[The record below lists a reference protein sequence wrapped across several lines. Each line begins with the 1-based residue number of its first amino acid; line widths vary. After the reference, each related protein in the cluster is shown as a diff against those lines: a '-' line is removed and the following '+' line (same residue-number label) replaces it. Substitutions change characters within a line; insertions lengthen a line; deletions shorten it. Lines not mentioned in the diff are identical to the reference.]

1 MATRGFEFAYSLDRN
16 SNTPIIR
23 DFILGV
29 SAVHAVGDAM
39 VIQADGFIDAAA
51 GSVGE
56 VTCIMQEAFT
66 AAQVTA
72 GTTRG
77 KAAIV
82 TRNQVW
88 RCSTDAATAATA
100 LVGTIKRW
108 DLVDE
113 NTIDA
118 DDVSNGSLIVA
129 QGEPAPEDLSP
140 TDTTNKLD
148 DDGNV
153 IGYVVFA
160 DTTFGN
166 T

>member
-1 MATRGFEFAYSLDRN
+1 MATRGFEFAYDFN
-16 SNTPIIR
+16 GSNATPVNR
-23 DFILGV
+23 DLILGV
-29 SAVHAVGDAM
+29 AAAHEIGDLM
-39 VIQADGFIDAAA
+39 VMQADGFIDAAA

-56 VTCIMQEAFT
+56 VTCVMAERF
-66 AAQVTA
+66 AAADVTA
-72 GTTRG
+72 GTTQGKVQIITRG
-77 KAAIV
+77 
-82 TRNQVW
+82 QVW

-100 LVGTIKRW
+100 LVGTIKIW
-108 DLVDE
+108 DIVDE

-129 QGEPAPEDLSP
+129 EGEPAPENIS
-140 TDTTNKLD
+140 NRLD
-148 DDGNV
+148 EEGNV